1 MALRVLFIRILLL
14 GLVGLAALA
23 ETTNRLGVSG
33 EYRCGPGDRLSVTVF
48 EVEELTGLA
57 TIDGE
62 GLVRLPLIGAV
73 AVGNL
78 TTREI
83 EDRLVELYGA
93 DLVRDP
99 HITVSIEEFG
109 SQPVSV
115 LGAVREA
122 GVYQLQG
129 SRRLL
134 DVLAMA
140 GGLSDE
146 AGDRILIRRPG
157 SDDTAPPVEIAVPI
171 KQMLAAGT
179 SSQYNP
185 WIMAHD
191 TIQAERA
198 GLIYVLGSVN
208 RPGGFPI
215 KDQEQITV
223 LQAIALAEGS
233 SPTASL
239 QKAQIIRSQRGVKVE
254 IAVPVKD
261 VIKGKIP
268 DPVLQPNDILYV
280 PDSRAK
286 TALSKGSAAIV
297 QMAVGLV
304 IWR

>member
-1 MALRVLFIRILLL
+1 VALRILFIRILLL
-14 GLVGLAALA
+14 GLVCLAALA
-23 ETTNRLGVSG
+23 ETTNSLGVSD

-48 EVEELTGLA
+48 EVGELTSLA

-62 GLVRLPLIGAV
+62 GMIRLPLVEAV

-83 EDRLVELYGA
+83 EDRLVALYVA

-99 HITVSIEEFG
+99 NITAAIEKFG

-115 LGAVREA
+115 LGAVQQA
-122 GVYQLQG
+122 GVFQLQG

-134 DVLAMA
+134 EVLAMA

-146 AGDRILIRRPG
+146 AGDCILIRRPG
-157 SDDTAPPVEIAVPI
+157 PDDVAPPIEIAVPI
-171 KQMLAAGT
+171 KQMLEAGT
-179 SSQYNP
+179 ASQYNP
-185 WIMAHD
+185 WIVAHD
-191 TIQAERA
+191 TIQVERA

-215 KDQEQITV
+215 KDQEQITA

-233 SPTASL
+233 SPTAFL
-239 QKAQIIRSQRGVKVE
+239 QKAQIIRSQRGIKLQ
-254 IAVPVKD
+254 IPIPVKD

-268 DPVLQPNDILYV
+268 DPVRQPNDIPYV

-286 TALSKGSAAIV
+286 AALSKGSEAIV

>member
-1 MALRVLFIRILLL
+1 
-14 GLVGLAALA
+14 
-23 ETTNRLGVSG
+23 
-33 EYRCGPGDRLSVTVF
+33 
-48 EVEELTGLA
+48 
-57 TIDGE
+57 
-62 GLVRLPLIGAV
+62 
-73 AVGNL
+73 
-78 TTREI
+78 
-83 EDRLVELYGA
+83 
-93 DLVRDP
+93 
-99 HITVSIEEFG
+99 
-109 SQPVSV
+109 
-115 LGAVREA
+115 
-122 GVYQLQG
+122 
-129 SRRLL
+129 
-134 DVLAMA
+134 MA

-157 SDDTAPPVEIAVPI
+157 RDNDAPPIEIAIPI
-171 KQMLAAGT
+171 KQMLEAGT
-179 SSQYNP
+179 ASQYNP
-185 WIMAHD
+185 WILAHD

-198 GLIYVLGSVN
+198 GLFYVLGSVN

-215 KDQEQITV
+215 KDQEQITA

-254 IAVPVKD
+254 IAIRVKD

-268 DPVLQPNDILYV
+268 DPVLQPNDILYI

>member
-1 MALRVLFIRILLL
+1 MALHVLFIRILLL
-14 GLVGLAALA
+14 GLVCLAALA
-23 ETTNRLGVSG
+23 ETTNSLGVSG

-48 EVEELTGLA
+48 EVEELTGPA
-57 TIDGE
+57 TIDGK
-62 GLVRLPLIGAV
+62 GMIRLPLVGEV
-73 AVGNL
+73 TVGNL

-99 HITVSIEEFG
+99 NITVAIEEFG

-115 LGAVREA
+115 LGAVRQA
-122 GVYQLQG
+122 GVFQLEG

-157 SDDTAPPVEIAVPI
+157 TDDDAPPIEIAVPI
-171 KQMLAAGT
+171 KQMLESGT
-179 SSQYNP
+179 ASQYNP
-185 WIMAHD
+185 WIVAHD

-239 QKAQIIRSQRGVKVE
+239 QKAQIIRSQQGIKLE
-254 IAVPVKD
+254 IPIPVKD

-286 TALSKGSAAIV
+286 AALSKGSEAIV